1 MPGRQFS
8 GQLPLLDRPACAGCL
23 RRALQYISDCC
34 PAKRAALAPFGGG
47 PVLQEAEEGVEGRVL
62 DAEVEIPAGIF
73 VLLVDAGT
81 GEGKHLA
88 QPEARCR
95 ARKGMLREAA

>member
-1 MPGRQFS
+1 MNRTLSFS
-8 GQLPLLDRPACAGCL
+8 SGAGPYPFSTLEPFTIHTCARNGGDL
-23 RRALQYISDCC
+23 R
-34 PAKRAALAPFGGG
+34 
-47 PVLQEAEEGVEGRVL
+47 QEAEEGVEGRVL